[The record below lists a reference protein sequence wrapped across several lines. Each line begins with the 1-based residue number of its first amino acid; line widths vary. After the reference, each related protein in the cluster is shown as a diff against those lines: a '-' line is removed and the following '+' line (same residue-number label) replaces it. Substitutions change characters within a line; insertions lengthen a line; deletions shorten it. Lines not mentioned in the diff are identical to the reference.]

1 MARLL
6 VNQPQ
11 GFWGIILTELWERFS
26 FYGLRSFL
34 LIFMTHRLLY
44 SDELAL
50 RTYATFMALIY
61 LAPLIGG
68 YISDRF
74 LGKKIS
80 VAIGIFHMII
90 CYSILFAMDDHYF
103 NLGLAFLVMGT
114 GYFKSNIVSMIGS
127 LFTNNDSRRDAGFT
141 YFYTAVNL
149 GALLAPLCGF
159 FAQRPDLILKM
170 IHCLPWDMSHMTQES
185 IPHWEIGFLSAGLI
199 ILIGFA
205 VFILFGSKA
214 KIVEN
219 DLVLGTPTWLK
230 CTISTLM
237 MTLVIPT
244 YFIIQHH
251 SLMDIIV
258 IVAGIASVAY
268 WIIVSFKCSTNQK
281 NALLICLGL
290 MLCNMC
296 FMAILEQGGGSLALF
311 IERNINKEIFG
322 FSIPSS
328 VFHGINPLFITIMGP
343 IFALVWNKMSS
354 RGKNI
359 GAPMQFGLSLAQIGI
374 AFLILAMGC
383 VLSKVTGIV
392 PVGWLLL
399 SYLLIAS
406 GELFISPIGLSL
418 ITRVAPARY
427 TSAMSAIWFLSYAFA
442 HYLGGAFARVNMS
455 VPSDGA
461 GPILPNVSILV
472 YSSAFNTMGLTA
484 LAFGFITILAAPRLN
499 KTLQR
504 HTTQNP

>member
-6 VNQPQ
+6 VKQPE

-34 LIFMTHRLLY
+34 VLFMTHRLLY

-68 YISDRF
+68 YLADRF

-90 CYSILFAMDDHYF
+90 CYGILFIMDDHYF
-103 NLGLAFLVMGT
+103 NLGLAFLVLGT

-127 LFTNNDSRRDAGFT
+127 LFTVNDPRRDAGFT

-170 IHCLPWDMSHMTQES
+170 IHCLPWDMSHITQES
-185 IPHWEIGFLSAGLI
+185 IPYWEVGFFFAGLV

-205 VFILFGSKA
+205 IFILFGNKA
-214 KIVEN
+214 KVPEN
-219 DLVLGTPTWLK
+219 KLVIATPTWLK
-230 CTISTLM
+230 STIGTSTLIF
-237 MTLVIPT
+237 VIPT
-244 YFIIQHH
+244 YFIIQNH
-251 SLMDIIV
+251 SLMDVIV
-258 IVAGIASVAY
+258 IVAGIVSVVY
-268 WIIVSFKCSTNQK
+268 WIIISLKCPTHQK
-281 NALLICLGL
+281 NALLACLAL

-322 FSIPSS
+322 LAIPSS
-328 VFHGINPLFITIMGP
+328 VFQGINPLFISVMGP
-343 IFALVWNKMSS
+343 IFALLWNKLSLK
-354 RGKNI
+354 GKNI
-359 GAPMQFGLSLAQIGI
+359 GAPMQFGLSLVQIGT
-374 AFLILAMGC
+374 AFLILSLGC
-383 VLSKVTGIV
+383 FLSKTTGIV
-392 PVGWLLL
+392 PLSWLLL
-399 SYLLIAS
+399 SYFLISS

-418 ITRVAPARY
+418 ITRVAPTQY

-442 HYLGGAFARVNMS
+442 HYLGGTFARLFMS
-455 VPSDGA
+455 VPSDGSN
-461 GPILPNVSILV
+461 PISPQVSILV
-472 YSSAFNTMGLTA
+472 YNSAFNTMGLAA
-484 LAFGFITILAAPRLN
+484 LVFGFITILAAPRLN
-499 KTLQR
+499 KTLQM
-504 HTTQNP
+504 HADQNL